1 VRYVQHAGD
10 YEIED
15 KGALLGR
22 AARLARPLWVPAI
35 GAFIVAGLATAA
47 RLAGPLA
54 VRAGIDQG
62 IADGDKRAV
71 TIAALVYVVLLLV
84 QYVLSVIARYGISW
98 VGEQYLLRLRQTVFS
113 HLIGMDMG
121 FFSRSKSGV
130 LIARMTSDIESL
142 QEFAGDGAVMAL
154 TNTLTVIGV
163 ALAMLFI
170 DWQMAVAV
178 YVVIAVLLVA
188 TVIFQ
193 RYASRA
199 YGQVRERIGAVLSG
213 LQEGIAGVRV
223 VQAFTQES
231 TQASAFGRVNEAYYE
246 ANMSAARAIS
256 WYFPIIAFLRVAAI
270 SSVLVIGGVR
280 VIDGTLSFGTVVAF
294 LLYLDWFF
302 QPLINLA
309 NVYNLLQSAMAA
321 LAKLFGLLDEEPA
334 VRERPGAFDA
344 EAPVRGAVT
353 FDEVSFG
360 YEDDRPVIRGID
372 LEVPAGQRLAVVGET
387 GAGKTTIAKLA
398 LRFYDPDTGSV
409 SLDGADLKDL
419 TESSR
424 VDAIALIPQDGFLFE
439 GTLGDNI
446 AFGAPD
452 ATEEDIWN
460 VLRAMGIDDW
470 VRVLPEGL
478 ETEVRERGGR
488 FSAGERQLVAL
499 ARAFLA
505 DPAVIV
511 LDEATSNLDPETEL
525 EVEGALRVLLAGRT
539 AIVIAHRLNSAERA
553 DRVIMIDD
561 GGIIADGTHTGL
573 TESSPE
579 YRHLVEVWE
588 RGVG

>member
-1 VRYVQHAGD
+1 MRYVQHAGD
-10 YEIED
+10 YDIED
-15 KGALLGR
+15 RGALLAR
-22 AARLARPLWVPAI
+22 AARLGRPLWVPAI
-35 GAFIVAGLATAA
+35 GAFVVAGLATLA

-54 VRAGIDQG
+54 VRVGIDQG
-62 IADGDKRAV
+62 ISDGNKRAV
-71 TIAALVYVVLLLV
+71 TVAALIYIGLLLL
-84 QYVLSVIARYGISW
+84 QYVLSVISRYGISW
-98 VGEQYLLRLRQTVFS
+98 VGERYLLRLRQIVFS
-113 HLIGMDMG
+113 HLIRMDMG
-121 FFSRSKSGV
+121 FYAKSKSGV
-130 LIARMTSDIESL
+130 LVARMTSDIESL

-154 TNTLTVIGV
+154 TNGLTVVGV
-163 ALAMLFI
+163 AVAMLFL

-178 YVVIAVLLVA
+178 YVIIGVLIVA

-199 YGQVRERIGAVLSG
+199 YGQVRERVGAVLAG

-223 VQAFTQES
+223 VQAFTQEG
-231 TQASAFGRVNEAYYE
+231 TQASAFGRVNEDYYE
-246 ANMSAARAIS
+246 ANMAAARAIS
-256 WYFPIIAFLRVAAI
+256 WYFPIIAFLRVVAI
-270 SSVLVIGGVR
+270 ASVLVIGGLR
-280 VIDGTLSFGTVVAF
+280 VIDGTLSFGTIVAF

-334 VRERPGAFDA
+334 VTDRTGAYDAAVPVKGGVGFD
-344 EAPVRGAVT
+344 AVT
-353 FDEVSFG
+353 FG
-360 YEDDRPVIRGID
+360 YIEGHPVIRGID

-398 LRFYDPDTGSV
+398 LRFYDPDAGSV
-409 SLDGADLKDL
+409 SLDGADLRDL

-439 GTLGDNI
+439 GTLGENI

-452 ATEEDIWN
+452 ATLEDIWN

-470 VRVLPEGL
+470 VRALPDGL

-505 DPAVIV
+505 DPTVIV

-539 AIVIAHRLNSAERA
+539 AIVIAHRLKSAERA

-561 GGIIADGTHTGL
+561 GAIIADGTHDEL
-573 TESSPE
+573 VEVSPD
-579 YRHLVEVWE
+579 YRYLVEVWE
-588 RGVG
+588 RGLV

>member
-1 VRYVQHAGD
+1 MRYVQHAGD

-71 TIAALVYVVLLLV
+71 TIAALVFVVLLLV

-98 VGEQYLLRLRQTVFS
+98 VGEQYLLRLRQSVFS

-130 LIARMTSDIESL
+130 LVARMTSDIESL

-154 TNTLTVIGV
+154 TNALTVIGV
-163 ALAMLFI
+163 ALAMLFL

-178 YVVIAVLLVA
+178 YVVIAVLFVA

-344 EAPVRGAVT
+344 DAPVQGAVT

-424 VDAIALIPQDGFLFE
+424 VNAIALIPQDGFLFE

-470 VRVLPEGL
+470 VRALPEGL

-561 GGIIADGTHTGL
+561 GEIIADGTHTGL

-588 RGVG
+588 RGAG